1 MKRTNIKI
9 EREDWLFM
17 VAGSV
22 IFFSAFAVTAWDF
35 VQIQKMVC
43 GLATANAMGLGF
55 FSIGVSIR
63 VVARRTL
70 GKHFSSGLKMSQE
83 Q

>member
-1 MKRTNIKI
+1 MKRTNIKT

-43 GLATANAMGLGF
+43 GLGTANAMGLGF
-55 FSIGVSIR
+55 FFNMCLHTSRG
-63 VVARRTL
+63 
-70 GKHFSSGLKMSQE
+70 
-83 Q
+83 